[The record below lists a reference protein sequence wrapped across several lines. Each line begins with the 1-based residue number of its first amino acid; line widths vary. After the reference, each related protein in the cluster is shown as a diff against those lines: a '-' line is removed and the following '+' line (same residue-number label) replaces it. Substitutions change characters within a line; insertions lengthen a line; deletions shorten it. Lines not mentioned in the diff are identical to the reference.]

1 MKQFAPLDW
10 EYFSDSGNDMGA
22 ENNEVE
28 LEAKM
33 VMVRRRAESDVGLIS
48 GSVRV

>member
-1 MKQFAPLDW
+1 MEKLFAPLDG

-28 LEAKM
+28 L
-33 VMVRRRAESDVGLIS
+33 
-48 GSVRV
+48 